1 MKVIK
6 GSVLTQA
13 NVSDRRVARSTAH
26 AIAQMHR
33 GVKLA
38 PDETAEVF
46 SRQTGDFLRLT
57 PENYSKNETQSR
69 ALSLQIPSRKELFL
83 ELEEAKK
90 IMSRQ
95 TTPLV
100 VCHNDI
106 LLNNILYEAEKD
118 AIHIID
124 YEYLGA
130 NPAAY
135 DIANHF
141 AEYAGTDEVI

>member
-57 PENYSKNETQSR
+57 PENYSKIETQSR

-90 IMSRQ
+90 
-95 TTPLV
+95 TT
-100 VCHNDI
+100 CKRCRR
-106 LLNNILYEAEKD
+106 LLMVFNSFLK
-118 AIHIID
+118 
-124 YEYLGA
+124 
-130 NPAAY
+130 
-135 DIANHF
+135 
-141 AEYAGTDEVI
+141 AG